1 MMETLVLKKGWI
13 VKCQNCGRD
22 SHCGAPL
29 IQDLDEMKDV
39 RLCDHCRCKGCK
51 NED

>member
-1 MMETLVLKKGWI
+1 MMGTLVLKKEWI

-39 RLCDHCRCKGCK
+39 RLCDHCRCKGCN